1 MTRVSARHIVHATA
15 TVVAVFAIAPAVQ
28 AQTDETFKGKT
39 VTIYV
44 GTPVGGGYD
53 LYGRLLS
60 RHLGRHLPGA
70 PMVVVSNMPGG
81 SGINCA
87 NFLYTAAPK
96 DGTAIGIL
104 IQTMGEE
111 QALGSD
117 AVRFD
122 VARFNWVG
130 RITSNVEMAYVW
142 HTVPVKTIDDVKT
155 RDTILASAGPSSIT
169 YPLLLNAMIG
179 TRFKLVR
186 GYQGTQY
193 THLAMQRGEVE
204 GTTSSVNT
212 VRTTTDWLQAGM
224 INILVQ
230 YAPERHRELQ
240 NVPAVVE
247 LGRTAEDKAL
257 LSFLARASAV
267 GRSFVAPPDVPPE
280 RLTILRAAFDATMA
294 DPAFVADTRQLKAEF
309 DPLPGQQLQQLFG
322 NNTELSAANR
332 ERAQAIR
339 QH

>member
-1 MTRVSARHIVHATA
+1 MFAAALTAVLAAAPGAR
-15 TVVAVFAIAPAVQ
+15 
-28 AQTDETFKGKT
+28 AQNDDAFFKGKT

-53 LYGRLLS
+53 LFGRLLS

-70 PMVVVSNMPGG
+70 PTVIVSNMPGG
-81 SGINCA
+81 SGVICA

-111 QALGSD
+111 QALGND

-122 VARFNWVG
+122 VSRFNWVG

-155 RDTILASAGPSSIT
+155 RETILASAGPSSIA

-186 GYQGTQY
+186 GYQGTQN

-212 VRTTTDWLQAGM
+212 VRTTTDWLKTGM

-230 YAPERHRELQ
+230 YAPERHRDLQ
-240 NVPAVVE
+240 NVPTVVE
-247 LGRTAEDKAL
+247 LGKTAEDKAL
-257 LSFLARASAV
+257 LGFLARASAV

-280 RLTILRAAFDATMA
+280 RLAVLRAAFDATMA
-294 DPAFVADTRQLKAEF
+294 DPQFLAEIRQLKAEF
-309 DPLPGQQLQQLFG
+309 DPMPGQQLQQLFG
-322 NNTELSAANR
+322 HGTELSPANR
-332 ERAQAIR
+332 ARVQAIR
-339 QH
+339 QN